1 MLKKDEIFTNLKLKN
16 YTKILITSDP
26 RHYFTN
32 DSLPLNYASKNII
45 GIKAYSKKNEQY
57 LFSLTLDKSDQKL
70 LLSNIEQKEGYNNK
84 ALILNQ
90 NLIEILKNSYYYL
103 KFNFKKFTYKLEI
116 IDPFEYL
123 VDENQYFDTI

>member
-1 MLKKDEIFTNLKLKN
+1 MEKLKYTLRSIALENNLKGIKHSYEFFLLNEEFKIIYDYKTRNFSDILLLTEKEFFEIIGLLKKDEIFTNLKLKN

-57 LFSLTLDKSDQKL
+57 LFSLTRT
-70 LLSNIEQKEGYNNK
+70 
-84 ALILNQ
+84 AL
-90 NLIEILKNSYYYL
+90 
-103 KFNFKKFTYKLEI
+103 FR
-116 IDPFEYL
+116 
-123 VDENQYFDTI
+123 

>member
-1 MLKKDEIFTNLKLKN
+1 M
-16 YTKILITSDP
+16 
-26 RHYFTN
+26 
-32 DSLPLNYASKNII
+32 
-45 GIKAYSKKNEQY
+45 
-57 LFSLTLDKSDQKL
+57 KL